1 VPTHF
6 EAPGSLAEYFATGPY
21 KDEATRFGT
30 RLTDATFVA
39 NHLKRV
45 VGDTIA
51 KEAELSGGKNVEVG
65 TAVEVATITA
75 RGARLIA

>member
-1 VPTHF
+1 
-6 EAPGSLAEYFATGPY
+6 
-21 KDEATRFGT
+21 
-30 RLTDATFVA
+30 VA